1 MPRIGLVLSGGMLKG
16 AYQLGALKSIS
27 KWIPKGC
34 IKCVSGASIG
44 ALNAYA
50 YLTEKLEIAE
60 KLWNLDSQKWG
71 CGNFG
76 RLMQSSYL
84 YALIDEIQD
93 SEDDIDP
100 LFYIPLLNIS
110 ARKLEYIDMKRSD
123 PKARTLGL
131 KASITLPPFK
141 HAVRLLDSYYYDGAL
156 IDNIPV
162 NPLLKEDLDYII
174 CIYFDREDFSF
185 ENAEFDQKVIR
196 LNFIDRKQFTPSIR
210 VDQSAILSMIDRGFQ
225 KTESVLAELLHHGI
239 EDLEYI
245 HQKNS
250 QVRESIS
257 IKKRNYRISG
267 DIIVNRLNRVA
278 KHFVTE
284 IHNPITYKG
293 GN

>member
-27 KWIPKGC
+27 KWIPKGY

-60 KLWNLDSQKWG
+60 KLWNLDSQKWD
-71 CGNFG
+71 CSNLG
-76 RLMQSSYL
+76 RLMKSPHL
-84 YALIDEIQD
+84 YTLIDKIQD
-93 SEDDIDP
+93 SKDYIDP

-110 ARKLEYIDMKRSD
+110 TRRLEYINMKKSD
-123 PKARTLGL
+123 PKSRMLSL

-141 HAVRLLDSYYYDGAL
+141 HAVRLLDSYYYDGAM

-162 NPLLKEDLDYII
+162 NPLLKEELDYII
-174 CIYFDREDFSF
+174 CIYFDHEDFSF
-185 ENAEFDQKVIR
+185 GSTEFDQKVIR
-196 LNFIDRKQFTPSIR
+196 LNFMDRKQFTPSIR
-210 VDQSAILSMIDRGFQ
+210 VDQESILSMIDRGFQ
-225 KTESVLAELLHHGI
+225 KTESVLAELLYHGI
-239 EDLEYI
+239 GDLEYI
-245 HQKNS
+245 HQKNLQIQS
-250 QVRESIS
+250 SIP
-257 IKKRNYRISG
+257 IRKRNYRISG

-284 IHNPITYKG
+284 TCNPVTYKG

>member
-27 KWIPKGC
+27 KWIPRGC

-50 YLTEKLEIAE
+50 YLTDKLEIAE
-60 KLWNLDSQKWG
+60 KLWNLDPQKWG
-71 CGNFG
+71 CSNFG
-76 RLMQSSYL
+76 RLMKSPHL
-84 YALIDEIQD
+84 YALIDQIQD
-93 SEDDIDP
+93 SKDYIDP

-110 ARKLEYIDMKRSD
+110 TRRLEYINMKRSD

-141 HAVRLLDSYYYDGAL
+141 HAVRLLDSYYYDGAM

-162 NPLLKEDLDYII
+162 NPLVKEDLDYII

-185 ENAEFDQKVIR
+185 ENTEFDQKVIR
-196 LNFIDRKQFTPSIR
+196 LNFIDRKQLTPSIR
-210 VDQSAILSMIDRGFQ
+210 VDQKSILSMIDRGFQ

-245 HQKNS
+245 RQKNL
-250 QVRESIS
+250 QVQKSML
-257 IKKRNYRISG
+257 IKGRNHRISG
-267 DIIVNRLNRVA
+267 DIIVNRLNQVA
-278 KHFVTE
+278 KHFLTE
-284 IHNPITYKG
+284 TYTSITYKG